1 MSMSDSTINIVHLPD
16 EILLTIFNKL
26 SHIDM
31 LYSLVGVNRKLD
43 TVAYDINFTRTV
55 DLTMASS
62 NQMNDSLIN
71 NRFCMQI
78 LPRIHHHV
86 ECLTVRGC
94 FLERVLHAST
104 YPNLR
109 KLIIVDLELNVGSR
123 IFNGMSF
130 DCNIQEIE

>member
-1 MSMSDSTINIVHLPD
+1 MSDSTINIVHLPD
-16 EILLTIFNKL
+16 EILLTILNKL
-26 SHIDM
+26 SNIDM

-43 TVAYDINFTRTV
+43 TVVCDINFTRII

-62 NQMNDSLIN
+62 NQMNDSIIN
-71 NRFCMQI
+71 DRYCMQI

-94 FLERVLHAST
+94 FLERVLHASS

-109 KLIIVDLELNVGSR
+109 KLILVDLELNVGSR

-130 DCNIQEIE
+130 NRNIQEIE